1 MGHIEPDLASQ
12 PASGVKV
19 FLYAIEHELEEKFV
33 TAGGPGGQNVNKVST
48 AVQLRFNVKR
58 SAAFDDEQK
67 GMIHRL
73 LASRITEEGDLIV
86 FVQTH
91 RSQLRNR
98 DEARQR
104 LIEMLEKA
112 LIKPKRRVATKPSR
126 AAKARRV
133 DNKTKRGAIKRQR
146 GRIAD
151 D

>member
-1 MGHIEPDLASQ
+1 M
-12 PASGVKV
+12 KV
-19 FLYAIEHELEEKFV
+19 FLHTIEHELEEKFV
-33 TAGGPGGQNVNKVST
+33 TAGGPGGQNVNKVAT

-67 GMIHRL
+67 GMIDRA
-73 LASRITEEGDLIV
+73 LASRLTEEGDLIV

-104 LIEMLEKA
+104 LVEMLEKA
-112 LIKPKRRVATKPSR
+112 LIKPKRRVPTKPTR